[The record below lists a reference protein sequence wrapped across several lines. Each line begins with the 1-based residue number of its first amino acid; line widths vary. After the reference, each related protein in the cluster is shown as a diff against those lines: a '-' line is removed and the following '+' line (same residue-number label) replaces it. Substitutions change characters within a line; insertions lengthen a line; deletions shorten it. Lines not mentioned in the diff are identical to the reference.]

1 MSTEL
6 ALALI
11 ASATSLLVALT
22 GLVTSI
28 ITKRQTERS
37 VEKMENL
44 RFGFG
49 RKEAVWALGNA
60 QLTESLESL
69 QSAIRAIQRVK
80 DEVQL
85 ILAAIETSLDTETA
99 IERVSSARADLFA
112 CYEKELAKF
121 DNSESKACHQA
132 KNRTLGIENFLRE
145 RLSQK
150 SYASQ
155 LSGDERR
162 RLLEFRDDLT
172 DCQQRLRDSRADRLI
187 GRMRD
192 GKGSM
197 GGSETRY

>member
-6 ALALI
+6 ALALV
-11 ASATSLLVALT
+11 ASVTSLLVALT

-28 ITKRQTERS
+28 IARRQAERS
-37 VEKMENL
+37 EEKMETL
-44 RFGFG
+44 RFEFA
-49 RKEAVWALGNA
+49 RKEAVWALGEA
-60 QLTESLESL
+60 QSAESLESL
-69 QSAIRAIQRVK
+69 QSAIQAIQRVK

-85 ILAAIETSLDTETA
+85 ILAAVETSLDTETA
-99 IERVSSARADLFA
+99 IERLSLARADLFA

-121 DNSESKACHQA
+121 DDSESKACHQA

-145 RLSQK
+145 CLNQK
-150 SYASQ
+150 SHASQ

-192 GKGSM
+192 G
-197 GGSETRY
+197 